1 MIQQPHQQLKIRI
14 GRGGFFNNKIFRHV
28 SKLGKMEEEERGTN
42 ERTDHS
48 SQWFIPKFR
57 DAGWENNPLTY

>member
-1 MIQQPHQQLKIRI
+1 
-14 GRGGFFNNKIFRHV
+14 
-28 SKLGKMEEEERGTN
+28 MEEEERGTN

-57 DAGWENNPLTY
+57 DAGWEDNPLTY